1 MSNTYY
7 VSTTGSN
14 SNSGSQASPFLT
26 IQAAINAASNGN
38 IINVAAGTY
47 SEQVLVN
54 KSLTI
59 NGAQYD
65 VSAINNDGT
74 IRNTSNTN
82 ETVVQGNTAGSGICF
97 TITANNVIIDGFKCV
112 LPATNLVRD
121 AFNLRVIPAG
131 SGNTATLEN
140 ITIKNNIIQ
149 NLRNNTSQCQAIV
162 FGESSTNVNNASN
175 GNGIW
180 NNVEIA
186 NNYFDISAAL
196 NGYRGVQFGSHF
208 HTVTFNVN
216 IHDNRFIHSASITS
230 NRAIGV
236 ISQIS
241 ARGPSYLNGFKIKN
255 NYFNTPGNTSIGG
268 FYDCDANCEISN
280 NTFMNCKYGIS
291 SINFRE
297 VGGKIENNTF
307 TVTEYAMG
315 IYDNEYATT
324 NGFDITISGNSFNNN
339 STKHI
344 ECSSQNV
351 SFNNLQAN
359 NTFNGYV
366 RKDLSSTYN
375 QYGNVAN
382 PLLNRT
388 TRSVYPTIQKGIDA
402 TGTEV
407 ITVGAGT
414 YAETV
419 TLGSKSLTLN
429 GANSGVNASN
439 SRSSESIINISSS
452 TGSGFV
458 LNNSANVI
466 IDGFKVS
473 GPSDS
478 SGSRGF
484 ILGNTN
490 SVPGPIQIKNNII
503 ENFTTGISLGG
514 GATAA
519 WVSGVTVS
527 GNKFSGNVAC
537 IGSTENV
544 NGLTVSNNNFIVS
557 GSGNEAIGLGGGL
570 TSFATESNIFAITS
584 LAKAIV
590 NYTTTAYAANLNYW
604 GSLYPNFS
612 DLIGKGDESSEQVT
626 VSNWYGDSAL
636 SILCTSPDA
645 PSLGSI
651 TLGNGQ
657 LSVPF
662 TAGSANNLTITN
674 YQYSTDNG
682 SNWTV
687 RSPASADSPIVIT
700 GLDNGS
706 SYTVKLRAVNAAGPG
721 SASSGSAAIPR
732 TVPNAPVI
740 AAIVPGDKTLSVD
753 FSTPYNGGNDITS
766 YKVYRNGNLIATLS
780 DLPLANLYLDNDANL
795 VIGNSYSYTVSAT
808 NDAGE
813 GNQSEPSEQIVDGKA
828 FAPTNFVATRG
839 DSLASLSWTAADPNG
854 GSIVNHIIYYRQV
867 SAPSYNSEPTN
878 SPDTSYS
885 LVGLTNGTSYNVY
898 VVAVDQLGESYSSSV
913 QTVTP
918 LAVPRSPI
926 ITGIIADLNSI
937 TITFTAPDNGGSP
950 ITNYEYQM
958 NNQTNWISAN
968 KTSSPIIITGILNDT
983 TYSFIIRAINLVGNG
998 NLSNNVNTTTQ
1009 VGPITNLI
1017 VPLALA
1023 PSVASDAGVSSFET
1037 KIEDIEYS
1045 QNSGIAYGV
1054 NTGYI
1059 GAVSLFT
1066 INAFDSSSNQLTDFS
1081 ANPITVNL
1089 TLPNANPLNS
1099 PLKIYKR
1106 QSETSNALMSP
1117 QPAGYP
1123 ADVTYVSGNIWTT
1136 TLTSLSSYLI
1146 QDPNA
1151 PAAAAGGDPHL
1162 KQVDGTCLTIP
1173 NEWKYVRLYECDDI
1187 KVFAKC
1193 EHINDEIISE
1203 LHRKD
1208 KKQSIVNINKH
1219 SYKDYYVMKYTY
1231 FIELDFYKNDE
1242 LCVKLDSITG
1252 EILYNNKKISIDHI
1266 WNSNKGI
1273 YSLTHKCAY
1282 EPIKYIEYC
1291 VHLHNGDYL
1300 QVGIDNFWDD
1310 INSLGLCLSKNNSN
1324 YKGEFFIHTI
1334 ENAITNNN
1342 QQIKMCI

>member
-1 MSNTYY
+1 
-7 VSTTGSN
+7 
-14 SNSGSQASPFLT
+14 
-26 IQAAINAASNGN
+26 
-38 IINVAAGTY
+38 
-47 SEQVLVN
+47 
-54 KSLTI
+54 
-59 NGAQYD
+59 
-65 VSAINNDGT
+65 
-74 IRNTSNTN
+74 
-82 ETVVQGNTAGSGICF
+82 
-97 TITANNVIIDGFKCV
+97 
-112 LPATNLVRD
+112 
-121 AFNLRVIPAG
+121 
-131 SGNTATLEN
+131 
-140 ITIKNNIIQ
+140 
-149 NLRNNTSQCQAIV
+149 
-162 FGESSTNVNNASN
+162 
-175 GNGIW
+175 
-180 NNVEIA
+180 
-186 NNYFDISAAL
+186 
-196 NGYRGVQFGSHF
+196 
-208 HTVTFNVN
+208 
-216 IHDNRFIHSASITS
+216 
-230 NRAIGV
+230 
-236 ISQIS
+236 
-241 ARGPSYLNGFKIKN
+241 
-255 NYFNTPGNTSIGG
+255 
-268 FYDCDANCEISN
+268 
-280 NTFMNCKYGIS
+280 MNCKYGIS

-297 VGGKIENNTF
+297 SGGKIQGNAF

-324 NGFDITISGNSFNNN
+324 NGSNITITGNSFNNDP
-339 STKHI
+339 TKHI
-344 ECSSQNV
+344 ECSSENV
-351 SFNNLQAN
+351 SFNDLQTN

-366 RKDLSSTYN
+366 RKDLASTYN
-375 QYGNVAN
+375 QYGNTSN
-382 PLLNRT
+382 PLLNRI

-402 TGTEV
+402 VGTEV

-473 GPSDS
+473 GPSGS

-687 RSPASADSPIVIT
+687 ISPESTDSPIVIT

-721 SASSGSAAIPR
+721 SASSGSVAIPR
-732 TVPNAPVI
+732 TVPDAPVI

-795 VIGNSYSYTVSAT
+795 IIGNNYSYTVSAT

-813 GNQSEPSEQIVDGKA
+813 GNQSEPSYQTVDGKA

-839 DSLASLSWTAADPNG
+839 DSLATLSWTAADPNG
-854 GSIVNHIIYYRQV
+854 GSIVNHVIYYREV
-867 SAPSYNSEPTN
+867 SAPSYNSEPTY

-898 VVAVDQLGESYSSSV
+898 VVAVDQLGEGYSSSV

-918 LAVPRSPI
+918 LTVPDPPVI
-926 ITGIIADLNSI
+926 DVITADAYYISI
-937 TITFTAPDNGGSP
+937 FFNPPYNGGTP
-950 ITNYEYQM
+950 ITNYEYKIDNQANWVSAKTSSSPIVINDIY
-958 NNQTNWISAN
+958 NNQTYSVVMRAKNLIGY
-968 KTSSPIIITGILNDT
+968 SS
-983 TYSFIIRAINLVGNG
+983 S
-998 NLSNNVNTTTQ
+998 SNIYNVNTL
-1009 VGPITNLI
+1009 VGPSTNLKDPI
-1017 VPLALA
+1017 VIA
-1023 PSVASDAGVSSFET
+1023 PVVTSTAGVAVFET
-1037 KIEDIEYS
+1037 EIKDIEYS
-1045 QNSGIAYGV
+1045 QKSGVAYGV
-1054 NTGYI
+1054 NTNNI
-1059 GAVSLFT
+1059 GTVVMFT
-1066 INAFDSSSNQLTDFS
+1066 LKAYDISNTPITNFSSD
-1081 ANPITVNL
+1081 PITVNL

-1106 QSETSNALMSP
+1106 QSENSNVLMSP

-1123 ADVTYVSGNIWTT
+1123 ADVTYVSGTTWTT

-1173 NEWKYVRLYECDDI
+1173 NEWKYIRLYECEDI

-1193 EHINDEIISE
+1193 EYITDEIISG

-1208 KKQSIVNINKH
+1208 KKKLVVSIDKLRNKD
-1219 SYKDYYVMKYTY
+1219 SYVRDYTY
-1231 FIELDFYKNDE
+1231 FIELDIYKDNE
-1242 LCVKLDSITG
+1242 LCVKLDTINGKVLFNNNKIPVDSIT
-1252 EILYNNKKISIDHI
+1252 NT
-1266 WNSNKGI
+1266 NKGI
-1273 YSLTHKCAY
+1273 YSLTHKYYY
-1282 EPIKYIEYC
+1282 EQINYTEYC
-1291 VHLHNGDYL
+1291 VYLHNGDYL
-1300 QVGIDNFWDD
+1300 QVGVDNFWDD
-1310 INSLGLCLSKNNSN
+1310 INSMALYLNKNNSN
-1324 YKGEFFIHTI
+1324 HKGEFFIHTI